1 MEDVYLPKH
10 LLMPFFHGQ
19 PILYRIAPNLE
30 YTEGE
35 IDLTVFGG
43 GLCHIQIRDFSS
55 KRAGSQTVSVPLTP
69 SMLDRVSWDSKIGK
83 FRGDFEEIR

>member
-19 PILYRIAPNLE
+19 SILYRIAPNLE

-35 IDLTVFGG
+35 LDLTVFGG
-43 GLCHIQIRDFSS
+43 GLCHIQIRDVSS
-55 KRAGSQTVSVPLTP
+55 KLGTTQSVCVPLDS
-69 SMLDRVSWDSKIGK
+69 SMLDRVSWDGKK